1 MLRLE
6 GGDFD
11 PMFREHLDEAG
22 RGYPAPGNLN
32 LADDDEDSHGSDD
45 ELREAQQCVE
55 TEGQRFRQHVMAQ
68 LFSSPSSGAVRW
80 RE

>member
-1 MLRLE
+1 
-6 GGDFD
+6 
-11 PMFREHLDEAG
+11 MFCEHLYEAS

-32 LADDDEDSHGSDD
+32 LADDDKDSHGSDD
-45 ELREAQQCVE
+45 ELQEARQRVE
-55 TEGQRFRQHVMAQ
+55 MEGQQFRQHVMAQ